1 MYHTWQNRQGTQSFD
16 NVIKT
21 RSDGESYF
29 SMIHSNKALTTEAD
43 NYEELI
49 AALIDNYARLSEQEQ
64 RDARVAY
71 ARDRVKRIHI
81 ALLISSSGESLT
93 DAEAE
98 VLTAT
103 GPIVLKEYGMS
114 VWSSELPLALIS
126 MDYSPYTEVKAPLF
140 ARDILAPNED
150 TVAIWIRPETTES
163 FLESLCLMED
173 IQIYHHN

>member
-1 MYHTWQNRQGTQSFD
+1 MHHTWQNHQGTQSPD

-21 RSDGESYF
+21 RTNGEPYF
-29 SMIHSNKALTTEAD
+29 TMIHNNKSLTTEAD

-49 AALIDNYARLSEQEQ
+49 AALIDNYAYLNEQEK
-64 RDARVAY
+64 REARVAY
-71 ARDRVKRIHI
+71 ARERVKRIHI

-103 GPIVLKEYGMS
+103 EPIVLKEYDMS

-126 MDYSPYTEVKAPLF
+126 VDYSPYTEIKAPHF
-140 ARDILAPNED
+140 TRDSLAPNED

-163 FLESLCLMED
+163 FLESLCLVED
-173 IQIYHHN
+173 IQIYYHN